1 MLLLCETK
9 IEETHDRNFETK
21 NLVENFQMFGKKTI
35 ISKNVSFDLLWS
47 LLLLLPFWEND
58 KTKYLLPVKK
68 ARHNTILQNI

>member
-35 ISKNVSFDLLWS
+35 ISKNVSFDLL
-47 LLLLLPFWEND
+47 
-58 KTKYLLPVKK
+58 
-68 ARHNTILQNI
+68 